1 MTLKDWNNRSHLKA
15 EWKAFLKSET
25 GSFLYQVLLNLG
37 SPIPCLPPQG
47 VDFIDWNA
55 TLNARREGYHEALR
69 VLKLLAEDENEP
81 TNLPEPWGTKT
92 EETNQP

>member
-1 MTLKDWNNRSHLKA
+1 MTLKDWNNKTHLKA

-25 GSFLYQVLLNLG
+25 GLSLYQVLVNLG
-37 SPIPCLPPQG
+37 SPLPCLPPQN

-69 VLKLLAEDENEP
+69 VLKVLAENENEP
-81 TNLPEPWGTKT
+81 SNLPEPWETKT
-92 EETNQP
+92 EETN

>member
-25 GSFLYQVLLNLG
+25 GLSLYQVLVNLG
-37 SPIPCLPPQG
+37 SPLPCLPPQNI
-47 VDFIDWNA
+47 DFIDWNA

-69 VLKLLAEDENEP
+69 VLKVLAEDETEP
-81 TNLPEPWGTKT
+81 SNLPEPWETKT
-92 EETNQP
+92 KETNQ